1 MYETFRPRSNFAWAG
16 FSILLIC
23 LFAVNSFAVNDSAL
37 KISFELF
44 ICAVLIAIASAVWI
58 KPKLVFR
65 DHALEV
71 VNPLKTQLIAYKDV
85 LELETQWA
93 LRIIHTGGTTTV
105 WVAPASG
112 KRRWIAEQRFG
123 MLGRNVPLS
132 ESRHN
137 QSETMSGSL
146 DSFSGQAAYMIRER
160 IKRLH

>member
-1 MYETFRPRSNFAWAG
+1 MYETFRPRSNFVWAG
-16 FSILLIC
+16 ISIALLC
-23 LFAVNSFAVNDSAL
+23 LFAANSFIVNTNIL
-37 KISFELF
+37 QIILELLM
-44 ICAVLIAIASAVWI
+44 CGVLIGIAFAVWI
-58 KPKLVFR
+58 KPKIIFR
-65 DHALEV
+65 DHVMEV

-85 LELETQWA
+85 LDLETQWA

-123 MLGRNVPLS
+123 MLGGNVPVS